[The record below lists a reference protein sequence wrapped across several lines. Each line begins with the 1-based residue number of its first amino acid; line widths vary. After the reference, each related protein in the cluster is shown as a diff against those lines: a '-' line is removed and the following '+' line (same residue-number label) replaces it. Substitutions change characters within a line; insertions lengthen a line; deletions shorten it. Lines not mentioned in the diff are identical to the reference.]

1 MALIKLQRLTSEQ
14 LPAAV
19 ELDQCCLGGL
29 WTLDG
34 YRRELDSPNS
44 DLLVFARH
52 EQFPVSP
59 LATSD
64 LCNYP
69 ALIGLGCLWAILD
82 EAHIT
87 ILAIHP
93 DYQGQGL
100 GQALLYAL
108 LKSAWMRKLERAT
121 LEVRVSNHRALSLY
135 RSFGFKQAGR
145 QPKYY
150 QDTGED
156 ALILWLGGLQHPKF
170 EQTLNDWS
178 QKIRNRFNRHS
189 EVSQSIE
196 LVNERINSEISF
208 CTDTTVFP
216 GMSDN

>member
-1 MALIKLQRLTSEQ
+1 MAFLELQRLTSEQ

-19 ELDQCCLGGL
+19 ELDRSCLGGL

-34 YRRELDSPNS
+34 YRRELESPNS
-44 DLLVFARH
+44 DLLVWAHH

-59 LATSD
+59 LSTSEVCQG
-64 LCNYP
+64 LP
-69 ALIGLGCLWAILD
+69 LIGLGCVWAILD

-87 ILAIHP
+87 LLAIHP

-108 LKSAWMRKLERAT
+108 LKSARMRKLERAT
-121 LEVRVSNHRALSLY
+121 LEVRVSNQRALSLY
-135 RSFGFKQAGR
+135 RKFGFKEAGR
-145 QPKYY
+145 QPRYY

-156 ALILWLGGLQHPKF
+156 ALILWRGGLQHPKF

-178 QKIRNRFNRHS
+178 QNISDRLREKL
-189 EVSQSIE
+189 EVSSSIWFAKE
-196 LVNERINSEISF
+196 EM
-208 CTDTTVFP
+208 
-216 GMSDN
+216 G